1 MNINTTEITAELNA
15 TIAKAVKRSVT
26 ITETTKLGLLPTDAE
41 RVQLDYYNFIIAVFS
56 AFLADT
62 ERNKYT
68 DGEFY
73 ALCAIRDSVAS
84 MAFDDGEI
92 LSIEA

>member
-1 MNINTTEITAELNA
+1 MDIPIQKINDERNS
-15 TIAKAVKRSVT
+15 TIAKAVKRSVMVA
-26 ITETTKLGLLPTDAE
+26 ETTKLGLLPTDSE

-73 ALCAIRDSVAS
+73 VLCAIRDSVAS

-92 LSIEA
+92 LSIQA